1 MVERSGL
8 LIRQRKLNAGSNP
21 AGSTKFKDLQMSEF
35 VHQVCYDYVETY
47 CSPYAENW
55 SDKVK
60 VLCST
65 LDKSYAIEVM
75 NAHNDSAENKMA
87 NGVSRKAYIVSYELT
102 GR

>member
-1 MVERSGL
+1 
-8 LIRQRKLNAGSNP
+8 
-21 AGSTKFKDLQMSEF
+21 MSEF
-35 VHQVCYDYVETY
+35 VYQVCYDYVETY
-47 CSPYAENW
+47 SSPYQENW

-75 NAHNDSAENKMA
+75 NAHNDSKENKMC
-87 NGVSRKAYIVSYELT
+87 NGVRHKAYMVTYKLT

>member
-1 MVERSGL
+1 M
-8 LIRQRKLNAGSNP
+8 
-21 AGSTKFKDLQMSEF
+21 STF

-47 CSPYAENW
+47 GSPYQENW

-75 NAHNDSAENKMA
+75 NAHNDSAENKYV
-87 NGVSRKAYIVSYELT
+87 NGVKRTAYIVSYELS